1 MKINTVAVLGV
12 GAIGGYFIWG
22 LSEKLGDRLWVVAD
36 GERKEHL
43 EREGLWVNNVN
54 YPLHVRTPQEA
65 RGADLLLIATKYGAL
80 TGVLDDVAA
89 VVDDHTIVLSLLN
102 GVDSEEI
109 VGARIGIEHI
119 VPSIM
124 KIASHRIGNRIT
136 FDGPTSLGV
145 YFGESGQ
152 REPSERMLA
161 IADLLDETSLH
172 YHMREEIERDIWKKF
187 ALNISHNLPQALLGC
202 GMGAYADSE
211 HVAALSRMLREE
223 VIAVAA
229 ARGIDISSVRT
240 SLEKSPVEKSARYS
254 TLQDLDAGRH
264 TEIDMFSGALGRM
277 GREAG
282 VPTPCNDFMFHAIR
296 ALEEKNDGKFNY

>member
-36 GERKEHL
+36 GERKERL
-43 EREGLWVNNVN
+43 EQDGLWINNVN

-80 TGVLDDVAA
+80 PGVLDEVATI
-89 VVDDHTIVLSLLN
+89 VDDHTTVLSLLN
-102 GVDSEEI
+102 GIDSEEI
-109 VGARIGIEHI
+109 VGARIGMEHI
-119 VPSIM
+119 LPSIM
-124 KIASHRIGNRIT
+124 KIASHRIGNRVV

-145 YFGESGQ
+145 YFGEYDQ

-161 IADLLDETSLH
+161 IADLLEGTPLH
-172 YHMREEIERDIWKKF
+172 YHMRKDIKVDLWNKF
-187 ALNISHNLPQALLGC
+187 ALNISRNLPQALLGC

-211 HVAALSRMLREE
+211 HAAALSRMLRDE
-223 VIAVAA
+223 VIDVAA
-229 ARGIDISSVRT
+229 ARGIDISSLRT
-240 SLEKSPVEKSARYS
+240 TIEVSPVDKSARYS
-254 TLQDLDAGRH
+254 TLQDLDAGCH

-277 GREAG
+277 GRESG